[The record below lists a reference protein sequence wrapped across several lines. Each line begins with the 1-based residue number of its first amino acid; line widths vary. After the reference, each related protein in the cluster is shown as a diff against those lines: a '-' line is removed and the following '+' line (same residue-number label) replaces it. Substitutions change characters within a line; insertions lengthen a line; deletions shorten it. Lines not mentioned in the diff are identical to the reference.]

1 MPGKRPTTL
10 PRPSFPWPADSSG
23 KVRRHPSDTLQ
34 ELRGKYG
41 GQGVSDE
48 EVVSRFFTG
57 KEDVE
62 RMRAAGPPR
71 IYKANGNPL
80 VNLVGEL
87 SKKRER
93 NSIFIQKPNFSLR
106 LERRRAI

>member
-1 MPGKRPTTL
+1 MVDYLIKYRRPGARTL
-10 PRPSFPWPADSSG
+10 DL
-23 KVRRHPSDTLQ
+23 DTIKKEKL
-34 ELRGKYG
+34 
-41 GQGVSDE
+41 GVFGTPENTCSIFRE
-48 EVVSRFFTG
+48 YEKIGVTHIIG
-57 KEDVE
+57 
-62 RMRAAGPPR
+62 MRAAGPPR
-71 IYKANGNPL
+71 TYGANGNPL

>member
-1 MPGKRPTTL
+1 MDANVKETILNRPRAKEIAA
-10 PRPSFPWPADSSG
+10 RP
-23 KVRRHPSDTLQ
+23 HPSDTLQ
-34 ELRGKYG
+34 ELRVKYG

-48 EVVSRFFTG
+48 EVVSRFFTS

-71 IYKANGNPL
+71 TYRVNGNPL

-87 SKKRER
+87 SKKRAR